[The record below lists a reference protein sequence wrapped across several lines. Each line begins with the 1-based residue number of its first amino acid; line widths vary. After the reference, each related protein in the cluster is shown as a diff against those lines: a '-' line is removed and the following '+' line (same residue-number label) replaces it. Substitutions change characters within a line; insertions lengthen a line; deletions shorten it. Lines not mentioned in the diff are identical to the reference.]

1 MIFFFYDLS
10 VVVDNVTLQ
19 SQVVLNSTNSVC
31 FSREFPVSLP
41 NCVTRTQAYRSFASD
56 APRSGGGFMQR
67 ISSFLVGAGLTA
79 LVTQFYILQEIRD
92 GNKSMI
98 EKQKDLEKRL
108 KKLEG

>member
-1 MIFFFYDLS
+1 
-10 VVVDNVTLQ
+10 
-19 SQVVLNSTNSVC
+19 
-31 FSREFPVSLP
+31 
-41 NCVTRTQAYRSFASD
+41 
-56 APRSGGGFMQR
+56 MQR

-98 EKQKDLEKRL
+98 EKQKDLEKRI